1 MVDAEGVARGRPA
14 TVRATAVTVP
24 HDRWGMG
31 GGVVSTAAPAAEA
44 ARRLVRGEV
53 AGTGVLAPEQAF
65 EAEPFLDDLGATGC
79 TVALTRS

>member
-1 MVDAEGVARGRPA
+1 MRVK
-14 TVRATAVTVP
+14 AVTVP
-24 HDRWGMG
+24 HERWGMG
-31 GGVVSTAAPAAEA
+31 GEVVSTAAPAAEA

-79 TVALTRS
+79 TVTRMGPAALGSPGSAT